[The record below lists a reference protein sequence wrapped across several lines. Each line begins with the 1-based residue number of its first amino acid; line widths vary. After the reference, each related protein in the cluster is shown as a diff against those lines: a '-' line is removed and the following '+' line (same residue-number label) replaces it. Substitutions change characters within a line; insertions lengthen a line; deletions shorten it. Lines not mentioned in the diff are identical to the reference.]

1 MIQEPLS
8 ILVVL
13 DFDFSFV
20 NSVCQPETGLIT
32 LLIPTFLYHQAIMVF
47 QSVSYQ
53 IFLNFYEIALASGLL
68 VLDLFQCPTQRVIR
82 LALLC
87 Y

>member
-1 MIQEPLS
+1 MILLLQ
-8 ILVVL
+8 ILIYV
-13 DFDFSFV
+13 DFSFV
-20 NSVCQPETGLIT
+20 NSFCQPETGQIS